1 MTELFHQI
9 YNPVGGSVLLSAL
22 VASVPPLL
30 LALLLAV
37 LRVAPWRAAVS
48 AAVTAAVLAWL
59 VWGMP
64 LPLTIAAATH
74 GMAFGLWPISWIV
87 VSAVFFYNLS
97 VESGDFDV
105 IRRSL
110 ARLTGDRR
118 IQLLLV
124 AFCFGALIEGIAG
137 FGAPVAITAS
147 MLAGLGFEPIMAASL
162 ALIANTAPVA
172 FGSLGIPVTTL
183 GGLLAPMLGHDS
195 QTTTRALSAMVGRQL
210 PIFSL
215 VIPAYLVVL
224 YAGWRRMIEV
234 WPAALVAGATFAI
247 GQFTVSNFVGPEL
260 TDALSALIS
269 LTAVALLLRVWQP
282 AEEFT
287 EGARLAVAPAATPDT
302 GARVVRAYATYGVL
316 IVTVLIGQIG
326 NFAGL
331 SNLKPPA
338 NVTALLKCG
347 QAGNKL
353 CPDPWIGPSAAAD
366 PQGFR
371 FPVWEFSWPG
381 AYTVQ
386 DGKIAPLV
394 QREAPVVA
402 ATSPYPLTY
411 RLDFLAAAGT
421 LVLLAALIAFVP
433 MLMFGVS
440 PGALAIV
447 FVRTM
452 RQLRLPVLT
461 IAFILSIATVM
472 NYSGMTS
479 SMALALAKT
488 GVMFPFFAA
497 WLGMIGVFLTG
508 SDTSSNTLFGPL
520 QATTAKLSGL
530 DPVLMAATN
539 SSAGVMGKM
548 ISPQNL
554 SVGAAGVG
562 AVGREGEILAKVI
575 LHSLILTA
583 LMGIVAMLQAYV
595 VPWMV
600 PKL

>member
-1 MTELFHQI
+1 MAEVFHQI
-9 YNPVGGSVLLSAL
+9 YNPVGGSVLVSAL
-22 VASVPPLL
+22 VASIPPLL
-30 LALLLAV
+30 LAVLLAV
-37 LRVAPWRAAVS
+37 LRVAPWRAAV
-48 AAVTAAVLAWL
+48 AAAATAFALAWL

-64 LPLTIAAATH
+64 FTLTLAATTH
-74 GMAFGLWPISWIV
+74 GMAYGLWPISWIV

-110 ARLTGDRR
+110 AHLTGDRR
-118 IQLLLV
+118 VQLLLV

-147 MLAGLGFEPIMAASL
+147 MLAGLGFEPIAAASL

-183 GGLLAPMLGHDS
+183 GGLLAPMLGHDT

-215 VIPAYLVVL
+215 AIPAYLVVL

-234 WPAALVAGATFAI
+234 WPAVLVAGATFAI

-260 TDALSALIS
+260 TDALAALIS
-269 LTAVALLLRVWQP
+269 LMSVALLLQVWRP

-287 EGARLAVAPAATPDT
+287 EGARLAVAPSGAPDT
-302 GARVVRAYATYGVL
+302 VGRIVRAYATYGIL
-316 IVTVLIGQIG
+316 ILTVLIGQIG
-326 NFAGL
+326 NFAGM
-331 SNLKPPA
+331 SNLKPPV

-347 QAGNKL
+347 QGGNRL
-353 CPDPWIGPSAAAD
+353 CPESWIGTSASID
-366 PQGFR
+366 PQAFR
-371 FPVWEFSWPG
+371 FPVWEFNWPG
-381 AYTVQ
+381 AYRIQ
-386 DGKIAPLV
+386 DGKPTPLV

-402 ATSPYPLTY
+402 VSSAYALTY

-421 LVLLAALIAFVP
+421 LVFLAALIAFVP
-433 MLMFGVS
+433 MLLFGVS
-440 PGALAIV
+440 PGALSTTL
-447 FVRTM
+447 VRTL
-452 RQLRLPVLT
+452 RQLTLPVVT

-479 SMALALAKT
+479 SMALALSKT

-508 SDTSSNTLFGPL
+508 SDTASNTLFGPL

-583 LMGIVAMLQAYV
+583 LVGLVALLQAYV
-595 VPWMV
+595 VPGMV

>member
-1 MTELFHQI
+1 MTELFHQV
-9 YNPVGGSVLLSAL
+9 YSPVGGSVLLSAL
-22 VASVPPLL
+22 VASLPPLL
-30 LALLLAV
+30 LAVLLAGI
-37 LRVAPWRAAVS
+37 RVAPWRAAI
-48 AAVTAAVLAWL
+48 AAAATAFLLAWL

-64 LPLTIAAATH
+64 LSLTIAAATH

-87 VSAVFFYNLS
+87 VSGVFFYNLS

-110 ARLTGDRR
+110 SRLTGDRR
-118 IQLLLV
+118 VQLLLV

-147 MLAGLGFEPIMAASL
+147 MLAGLGFEPIMAAAL

-183 GGLLAPMLGHDS
+183 GGLLAPMLGHDT

-224 YAGWRRMIEV
+224 YAGWRRMVAV
-234 WPAALVAGATFAI
+234 WPAVLTAGGSFAI
-247 GQFTVSNFVGPEL
+247 GQFVVSNFVGPEL

-269 LTAVALLLRVWQP
+269 LTSVALLLRVWQP
-282 AEEFT
+282 AEQFT
-287 EGARLAVAPAATPDT
+287 EGARLTVGPATVLDT
-302 GARVVRAYATYGVL
+302 GSRVFRAYATYAVL

-331 SNLKPPA
+331 STLQPPA

-347 QAGNKL
+347 QGGNRL
-353 CPDPWIGPSAAAD
+353 CPEPWLGANATVS

-371 FPVWEFSWPG
+371 FPVWEFHWPG
-381 AYTVQ
+381 AHRIQ
-386 DGKIAPLV
+386 DGKPAALV
-394 QREAPVVA
+394 QRETPVVA
-402 ATSPYPLTY
+402 ATTPYPLTY

-421 LVLLAALIAFVP
+421 LVFLAALLASIP
-433 MLMFGVS
+433 MMMNGMPAS
-440 PGALAIV
+440 AIGTTLV
-447 FVRTM
+447 KTL
-452 RQLRLPVLT
+452 RQLRLPVIT

-479 SMALALAKT
+479 SMALALART
-488 GVMFPFFAA
+488 GVLFPFFSA

-530 DPVLMAATN
+530 DPILMGATN
-539 SSAGVMGKM
+539 SSGGVMGKM

-562 AVGREGEILAKVI
+562 AVGREGEIFAKVFM
-575 LHSLILTA
+575 HSLILTG
-583 LMGIVAMLQAYV
+583 LMGLLAMLQAYV

-600 PKL
+600 PSL